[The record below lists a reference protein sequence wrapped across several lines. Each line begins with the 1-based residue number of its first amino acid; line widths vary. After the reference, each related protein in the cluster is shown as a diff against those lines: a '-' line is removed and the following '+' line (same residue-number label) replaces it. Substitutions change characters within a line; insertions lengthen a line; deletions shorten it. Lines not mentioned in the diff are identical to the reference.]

1 MQKVA
6 YTPEVY
12 NRIKLFRNDQIE
24 ILLLCWEKNQ
34 GSPIHNHPQHGMVMK
49 VLEGELFE
57 NRYKSLTDIEKPIA
71 QFVYK
76 KGMKPTYINDKL
88 FVHSVTSGD

>member
-1 MQKVA
+1 MEGYANDIEIRFAQNLIERYSGDEWKDLISFK
-6 YTPEVY
+6 EEMY

-57 NRYKSLTDIEKPIA
+57 NRYKSLEDIEKPI
-71 QFVYK
+71 Q
-76 KGMKPTYINDKL
+76 
-88 FVHSVTSGD
+88 